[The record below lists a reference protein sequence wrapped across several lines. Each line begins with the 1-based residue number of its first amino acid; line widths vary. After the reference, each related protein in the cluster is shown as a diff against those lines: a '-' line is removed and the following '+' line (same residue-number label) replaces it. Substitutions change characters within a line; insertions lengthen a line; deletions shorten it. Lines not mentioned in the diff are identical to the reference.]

1 MWKED
6 PANPNK
12 GKVVVPRK
20 KKTKDASESVSKKEN
35 SKPKLAKKKFLA
47 SSSPVPETSEFEEGS
62 SEAW

>member
-1 MWKED
+1 MWKVD

-12 GKVVVPRK
+12 GKVTLPRK
-20 KKTKDASESVSKKEN
+20 KKAKDASKLVSKKEN
-35 SKPKLAKKKFLA
+35 SKSKPAKKPILA